1 MSIGDS
7 LQCCEANLTGQ
18 KFQYMQAFLGQGILF
33 INLPCLEVTLVSSY
47 RVPTLKL
54 FIYAFLYMLGHL
66 RSSKFLYHF
75 FKCPQ

>member
-1 MSIGDS
+1 MSIGHS

-18 KFQYMQAFLGQGILF
+18 QFQYMQAFLGQGILF
-33 INLPCLEVTLVSSY
+33 VNLPCLEVTLVPSY

-54 FIYAFLYMLGHL
+54 SIYAFLYTLGRL
-66 RSSKFLYHF
+66 QSSKFLYDF